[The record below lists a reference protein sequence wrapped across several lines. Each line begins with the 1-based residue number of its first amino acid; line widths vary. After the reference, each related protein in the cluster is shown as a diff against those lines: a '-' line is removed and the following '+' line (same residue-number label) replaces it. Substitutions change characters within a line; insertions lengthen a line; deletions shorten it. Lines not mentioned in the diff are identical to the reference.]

1 MSTLPV
7 SAVRPAVHTDAL
19 QLALT
24 AARIAEDNRGQDIAV
39 IDLREITPVFD
50 FFVIATGSSKR
61 QLHAMSEEI
70 DRVFEQELG
79 QRRLGI
85 EGYVEGRWV
94 LLDYGDVVIHL
105 FDPEAREYYSLEQ
118 LWGDARRVELPAAG
132 A

>member
-1 MSTLPV
+1 LATLPLR
-7 SAVRPAVHTDAL
+7 SAAAASDASL
-19 QLALT
+19 NLALA
-24 AARIAEDNRGQDIAV
+24 AARVAEDNRGQDIVV

-61 QLHAMSEEI
+61 QLHAISEDI
-70 DRVFEQELG
+70 DRIFEKELG
-79 QRRLGI
+79 QHRRGI
-85 EGYVEGRWV
+85 EGYAEGRWV

-118 LWGDARRVELPAAG
+118 LWGDAVRVELPAAR